1 MPYIS
6 LFFNRE
12 YKGIWPFPNGLQ
24 FHSVFNK
31 INLMEKLAVWS
42 ENCAVR
48 FSAIDKSDT
57 MTLDTALNF
66 FQEAAISHAENLG
79 VGREAMARTNQVWIL
94 SRMSVMVNRRPR
106 YGETITVRTW
116 PRGGEK
122 LFALRDFDM
131 RDAEDN
137 PAIQAR
143 SCWLIIDME
152 KRRPLRPQ
160 SIMDNMPHNEGQ
172 DALSAAVGLEER
184 KSLRKTAER
193 RALYTDVDY
202 NGHVNN
208 VSYIRW
214 IEDTIDPAL
223 LEQAARMRLDINYL
237 NEILPDE
244 TTEIWSVQI
253 EDSEASHAF
262 AFEGRKSQAAD
273 GQAAFRAELRL
284 WQRP

>member
-1 MPYIS
+1 
-6 LFFNRE
+6 
-12 YKGIWPFPNGLQ
+12 
-24 FHSVFNK
+24 
-31 INLMEKLAVWS
+31 MERQAVWS
-42 ENCAVR
+42 ESCAVR
-48 FSAIDKSDT
+48 FGAIDKSDT
-57 MTLDTALNF
+57 MTLDMALNL

-94 SRMSVMVNRRPR
+94 SRMSTLINRRPQ
-106 YGETITVRTW
+106 YGETVTVRTW

-131 RDAEDN
+131 RDAADN
-137 PAIQAR
+137 PVIQAR

-160 SIMDNMPHNEGQ
+160 SIMDNLPQNEGQ
-172 DALSAAVGLEER
+172 DALDAAVNLTER
-184 KSLRKTAER
+184 PSSLQKIAER
-193 RALYTDVDY
+193 QALYTDMDY

-244 TTEIWSVQI
+244 ITEIWSAHI
-253 EDSEASHAF
+253 EDVF
-262 AFEGRKSQAAD
+262 AFEGRKSHD
-273 GQAAFRAELRL
+273 NQAAFRAELRL
-284 WQRP
+284 WK

>member
-1 MPYIS
+1 
-6 LFFNRE
+6 
-12 YKGIWPFPNGLQ
+12 
-24 FHSVFNK
+24 
-31 INLMEKLAVWS
+31 MEKLAVWS

-48 FSAIDKSDT
+48 FGAIDKSDT
-57 MTLDTALNF
+57 MTLDAVFNF

-94 SRMSVMVNRRPR
+94 SRMSAVVNRRPQ
-106 YGETITVRTW
+106 YGETVIVRTW

-131 RDAEDN
+131 RDANDN
-137 PAIQAR
+137 PAVQAR

-160 SIMDNMPHNEGQ
+160 SIMDNLPQNEGQ
-172 DALSAAVGLEER
+172 DALSAAVNLKECQ
-184 KSLRKTAER
+184 SLQKIAER
-193 RALYTDVDY
+193 QALYTDVDY

-214 IEDTIDPAL
+214 IEDAIDPAL
-223 LEQAARMRLDINYL
+223 LEQAARLRLDINYL

-244 TTEIWSVQI
+244 ITEIWSAQI
-253 EDSEASHAF
+253 KNESETYY
-262 AFEGRKSQAAD
+262 AFEGRKAPD

-284 WQRP
+284 W